1 MAGIVEKE
9 TNFYLYKIIDKDELV
24 YIGKST
30 NIDNRI
36 EVHNIINN
44 YFDKNMFFTCRGES
58 IPNLIIYVANILDE
72 YLLSIY
78 ETTLISKYR
87 PIYNNS
93 DKYDTKYLLKL
104 PQIKWFPYVSKEN
117 CEVIYTMRTGKTI
130 DTHLIDTPLKRW
142 NILKNL
148 CYHKEEIKC

>member
-1 MAGIVEKE
+1 MTGIVEKE

-36 EVHNIINN
+36 EVHNVINS
-44 YFDKNMFFTCRGES
+44 YFDKDMYFTCRGES
-58 IPNLIIYVANILDE
+58 ILNLIIYIANIPDE

-78 ETTLISKYR
+78 EITLISKYK
-87 PIYNNS
+87 PIYNSS

-104 PQIKWFPYVSKEN
+104 PQINWFPYVSKES
-117 CEVIYTMRTGKTI
+117 CETIYAMKTGKVI
-130 DTHLIDTPLKRW
+130 DSCLINTPLKRW
-142 NILKNL
+142 NILKGLNM
-148 CYHKEEIKC
+148 EEI